1 MAPALGAPGQALQDA
16 GCFAVVLEC
25 VPPLVAACVTR
36 ELGIPTIGIGAG
48 PHCSGQV
55 RLLASPRMAALT
67 CRRTCVRTCS
77 IPLCSRCAVPHHRY
91 TCMW

>member
-1 MAPALGAPGQALQDA
+1 MVVPDQALQAA

-55 RLLASPRMAALT
+55 RAAVYPCFACFPDSALLPARVLFRNHRLLPSLA
-67 CRRTCVRTCS
+67 RTH
-77 IPLCSRCAVPHHRY
+77 AHA
-91 TCMW
+91 CMHAN